1 MTAADGGRSAMG
13 DLLNEKEILEN
24 AVTPKEICRFGLKVP
39 AVTMLILGVQFF
51 LKRG

>member
-1 MTAADGGRSAMG
+1 MG

-24 AVTPKEICRFGLKVP
+24 AVTPKEIRRFGLKVL
-39 AVTMLILGVQFF
+39 AVIMLILGVQSF